1 MPEVIDSPVE
11 GQEEQEASEQQ
22 TEVSEEE
29 QQEQVKAL
37 LNTETQEAETQ
48 TEVEEQT
55 EEIPEAVF
63 TDEMIDKYPALKMFR
78 GKTITEIAPAYQ
90 KIVSKYQNEIRRNK
104 ELEGKLEK
112 TSLTELGEPP
122 DPIEN
127 RAEFDKWLKKRDEVV
142 KSQVKPE
149 QPATNPMMEVQ
160 ARLPG
165 IDVNKVADEWAKF
178 NSDML
183 FDETGNLRPEIEML
197 YKKNPELMVDS
208 IVKHYNLHLKANQN
222 ETEIEK
228 KAKEAAYKKTKE
240 NFKMAQKT
248 KTQSSQ
254 INSIQRTSDLTPEDE
269 ILGKIY
275 QSALS
280 G

>member
-1 MPEVIDSPVE
+1 MQDQIDSPVE
-11 GQEEQEASEQQ
+11 GQEEQI
-22 TEVSEEE
+22 VSEEE

-37 LNTETQEAETQ
+37 LNTETEAPEAEAQVETETQ
-48 TEVEEQT
+48 TEEV
-55 EEIPEAVF
+55 IPEAVF

-78 GKTITEIAPAYQ
+78 GKSIQEIAPAYQ

-112 TSLTELGEPP
+112 TSLTDLGEPP

-127 RAEFDKWLKKRDEVV
+127 RADFDKWLKKRDDVV
-142 KSQVKPE
+142 KSQVKPIE
-149 QPATNPMMEVQ
+149 PTTNPMMEVQ
-160 ARLPG
+160 SRLPG
-165 IDVNKVADEWAKF
+165 IDVNKVADEWAKH
-178 NSDML
+178 NADML
-183 FDETGNLRPEIEML
+183 FDETGNLRPEIESL

-208 IVKHYNLHLKANQN
+208 IVKHYNLYLKANQN

-228 KAKEAAYKKTKE
+228 RSKEEAYKKTKE

-248 KTQSSQ
+248 KTDSSQ
-254 INSIQRTSDLTPEDE
+254 INSVARTSDLTPEDE
-269 ILGKIY
+269 LLAKIY
-275 QSALS
+275 NNALS

>member
-1 MPEVIDSPVE
+1 MPEQIDSPAT
-11 GQEEQEASEQQ
+11 QEEQQPEAPII
-22 TEVSEEE
+22 SEEE
-29 QQEQVKAL
+29 QQAQVKAL
-37 LNTETQEAETQ
+37 LNTETPEEPKQEETQ
-48 TEVEEQT
+48 P
-55 EEIPEAVF
+55 EIPEVKEAVF

-78 GKTITEIAPAYQ
+78 GKTIQEIAPAYQ

-149 QPATNPMMEVQ
+149 QPATNPLMEVQ

-165 IDVNKVADEWAKF
+165 VDVNKVADEWAKF
-178 NSDML
+178 NADML
-183 FDETGNLRPEIEML
+183 FDETGNLRPEIESL
-197 YKKNPELMVDS
+197 YKRNPDLMVEG
-208 IVKHYNLHLKANQN
+208 IVKHYNLYMKANQN
-222 ETEIEK
+222 QTEIEK
-228 KAKEAAYKKTKE
+228 KAKEEAYKKTKE
-240 NFKMAQKT
+240 NFKMANKT
-248 KTQSSQ
+248 KSDSSQ
-254 INSIQRTSDLTPEDE
+254 FNAVSRTSEVTPEDE
-269 ILGKIY
+269 ILAKIY
-275 QSALS
+275 NNALS